1 MDKTLKILLIL
12 GTILRIGFLLYG
24 LWQDKH
30 MLVKFT
36 DIDYSVFTD
45 AARFVHQKQS
55 PYERAT
61 YRYTPLLAWLLV
73 PNITVLPEFGKI
85 LFVICDLIVGY
96 FIYEF
101 LKMFKVTSK
110 IMLVSL
116 TSIWLLNPFVITIS
130 TRGSA
135 ESILDML
142 VMATLYCFATKRL
155 TLGSILYGF
164 SVHFKIYPIL
174 YSLPILYMLDSNY
187 LGVKTKLFNSAR
199 IKFFIL
205 SAGTFFLLTGI
216 MFKIYGMEFLNETYF
231 YHLIRKDHR
240 HNFSIYFYQMYLST
254 SVSESL
260 FSKILGLLTFIPQ
273 MLLIVLIG
281 IYYYKD
287 IIFCC
292 FLQTYVFIAY
302 QKVCTSQYF
311 MWYLC
316 FLPLIIPQSKLLK
329 KPIQSVLLII
339 AWVATQAIYLSSAFK
354 LEHLG
359 QNNYINIWL
368 TELLFFAANIWIIYS
383 FMKNNNNTPM
393 FLKGEI
399 NPNKT
404 SSDKPEKV
412 KE

>member
-1 MDKTLKILLIL
+1 MDKTIKILLLL

-45 AARFVHQKQS
+45 ASRFVNQKQS

-73 PNITVLPEFGKI
+73 PNITVIPEFGKI
-85 LFVICDLIVGY
+85 LFIICDLIVGY
-96 FIYEF
+96 YIYEF

-110 IMLVSL
+110 VMIISL

-155 TLGSILYGF
+155 ILGSILYGF

-187 LGVKTKLFNSAR
+187 LGVKAKLFNSAR
-199 IKFFIL
+199 IKFFLL

-216 MFKIYGMEFLNETYF
+216 MYKIYGMEFLNETYF

-240 HNFSIYFYQMYLST
+240 HNFSIYFYQMYLSM
-254 SVSESL
+254 SVTESF

-281 IYYYKD
+281 LYYYKD

-292 FLQTYVFIAY
+292 FLQTYVFVTY

-316 FLPLIIPQSKLLK
+316 FLPLIIPQSKLMK
-329 KPIQSVLLII
+329 KPIQAILLII

-368 TELLFFAANIWIIYS
+368 TELLLFVANIWIIYS
-383 FMKNNNNTPM
+383 FMKNNNNTPI
-393 FLKGEI
+393 FSEGKI
-399 NPNKT
+399 NPNKIT
-404 SSDKPEKV
+404 IPIEYKNK
-412 KE
+412 

>member
-1 MDKTLKILLIL
+1 MDKTLKILLFL

-45 AARFVHQKQS
+45 ASRFVNQNQS

-73 PNITVLPEFGKI
+73 PNITVIPEFGKI
-85 LFVICDLIVGY
+85 LFIVCDLVVGY
-96 FIYEF
+96 YIYEF
-101 LKMFKVTSK
+101 LKMFKITSK
-110 IMLVSL
+110 FMLVSL

-187 LGVKTKLFNSAR
+187 LGIKSKLFNSAR
-199 IKFFIL
+199 IKFFLL
-205 SAGTFFLLTGI
+205 SAGTFFLLTGL
-216 MFKIYGMEFLNETYF
+216 MYKIYGMEFLNETYF

-240 HNFSIYFYQMYLST
+240 HNFSIYFYQMYLSM

-281 IYYYKD
+281 LYYYKD

-316 FLPLIIPQSKLLK
+316 FLPLIIPQSKLMK
-329 KPIQSVLLII
+329 KPIQAILLII

-359 QNNYINIWL
+359 QNNYVNIWL
-368 TELLFFAANIWIIYS
+368 TELLFFVANIWIIFA
-383 FMKNNNNTPM
+383 FMKNNNNTPL
-393 FLKGEI
+393 FYKGKTNSNKI
-399 NPNKT
+399 NNNK
-404 SSDKPEKV
+404 SIEN

>member
-12 GTILRIGFLLYG
+12 GTLLRIGFLLYG

-45 AARFVHQKQS
+45 ASRFVHQKQS

-85 LFVICDLIVGY
+85 LFIICDLIVGY

-101 LKMFKVTSK
+101 LKMFKVKSK
-110 IMLVSL
+110 VMLVTL

-174 YSLPILYMLDSNY
+174 YSLPILYMLDGNY
-187 LGVKTKLFNSAR
+187 HGVKTKLINSSR
-199 IKFFIL
+199 IKFFVL

-216 MFKIYGMEFLNETYF
+216 MFKMYI
-231 YHLIRKDHR
+231 YHLLQY
-240 HNFSIYFYQMYLST
+240 NFLFMY
-254 SVSESL
+254 
-260 FSKILGLLTFIPQ
+260 
-273 MLLIVLIG
+273 
-281 IYYYKD
+281 
-287 IIFCC
+287 IIQ
-292 FLQTYVFIAY
+292 L
-302 QKVCTSQYF
+302 
-311 MWYLC
+311 
-316 FLPLIIPQSKLLK
+316 
-329 KPIQSVLLII
+329 
-339 AWVATQAIYLSSAFK
+339 
-354 LEHLG
+354 
-359 QNNYINIWL
+359 
-368 TELLFFAANIWIIYS
+368 
-383 FMKNNNNTPM
+383 
-393 FLKGEI
+393 
-399 NPNKT
+399 
-404 SSDKPEKV
+404 
-412 KE
+412 

>member
-45 AARFVHQKQS
+45 AARFVNQKQS

-73 PNITVLPEFGKI
+73 PNITVIPEFGKI
-85 LFVICDLIVGY
+85 LFIICDLIVGY

-101 LKMFKVTSK
+101 LKMFKVNSK
-110 IMLVSL
+110 IMLISL

-142 VMATLYCFATKRL
+142 VMATLYCFANKRL

-187 LGVKTKLFNSAR
+187 LGVKTKLINSAR
-199 IKFFIL
+199 IKFFVL
-205 SAGTFFLLTGI
+205 SASTFFLLTGI

-292 FLQTYVFIAY
+292 FLQTYIFIAY

-329 KPIQSVLLII
+329 KPIQTVLLII

-359 QNNYINIWL
+359 QNNYVNIWL

-393 FLKGEI
+393 FLKGNI
-399 NPNKT
+399 NPSKIN
-404 SSDKPEKV
+404 SDKSTKS
-412 KE
+412 K

>member
-1 MDKTLKILLIL
+1 MDKTLKILLII

-24 LWQDKH
+24 LWQDKN
-30 MLVKFT
+30 MLVKYT

-45 AARFVHQKQS
+45 ASRFVNQNQS

-61 YRYTPLLAWLLV
+61 YRYTPLLSWLLV
-73 PNITVLPEFGKI
+73 PNITIIPEFGKI
-85 LFVICDLIVGY
+85 IFIICDLIVGY
-96 FIYEF
+96 YIYEF

-110 IMLVSL
+110 IMLISL

-142 VMATLYCFATKRL
+142 VMASLYCFVTKRL

-187 LGVKTKLFNSAR
+187 LGRKAKLFNSAR
-199 IKFFIL
+199 IKFFLI
-205 SAGTFFLLTGI
+205 SAGTFLLLTGI
-216 MFKIYGMEFLNETYF
+216 MYLIYGMEFLNETYF

-240 HNFSIYFYQMYLST
+240 HNFSIYFYQMYLSM

-260 FSKILGLLTFIPQ
+260 FSKILGILTFIPQ

-281 IYYYKD
+281 LYYYKD

-316 FLPLIIPQSKLLK
+316 FLPLILPQSKLMN
-329 KPIQSVLLII
+329 KPIKAVLLII

-368 TELLFFAANIWIIYS
+368 TEILFFVANIWIIYS
-383 FMKNNNNTPM
+383 FMKNNNNTPL
-393 FLKGEI
+393 FCNGEI
-399 NPNKT
+399 NPNKIT
-404 SSDKPEKV
+404 SKKSIKDKE
-412 KE
+412 

>member
-1 MDKTLKILLIL
+1 MDKTLKILLII

-24 LWQDKH
+24 LWQDKN
-30 MLVKFT
+30 MLVKYT

-45 AARFVHQKQS
+45 ASRFVNQNQS

-61 YRYTPLLAWLLV
+61 YRYTPLLSWLLV
-73 PNITVLPEFGKI
+73 PNITIIPEFGKI
-85 LFVICDLIVGY
+85 IFIICDLIVGY
-96 FIYEF
+96 YIYEF

-110 IMLVSL
+110 IMLISL

-142 VMATLYCFATKRL
+142 VMASLYCFVTKRL

-187 LGVKTKLFNSAR
+187 LGRKAKLFNSAR
-199 IKFFIL
+199 IKFFLI
-205 SAGTFFLLTGI
+205 SAGTFLLLTGI
-216 MFKIYGMEFLNETYF
+216 MYLIYGMEFLNETYF

-240 HNFSIYFYQMYLST
+240 HNFSIYFYQMYLSM

-260 FSKILGLLTFIPQ
+260 FSKILGILTFIPQ

-281 IYYYKD
+281 LYYYKD

-302 QKVCTSQYF
+302 QKVCTSQ
-311 MWYLC
+311 
-316 FLPLIIPQSKLLK
+316 
-329 KPIQSVLLII
+329 
-339 AWVATQAIYLSSAFK
+339 
-354 LEHLG
+354 
-359 QNNYINIWL
+359 
-368 TELLFFAANIWIIYS
+368 LFY
-383 FMKNNNNTPM
+383 
-393 FLKGEI
+393 
-399 NPNKT
+399 
-404 SSDKPEKV
+404 
-412 KE
+412 

>member
-1 MDKTLKILLIL
+1 MDKTLKVLLIL
-12 GTILRIGFLLYG
+12 GTLLRIGFLIYG

-45 AARFVHQKQS
+45 ASRFVHQKQS

-61 YRYTPLLAWLLV
+61 YRYTPLLAWILV
-73 PNITVLPEFGKI
+73 PNITIIPEFGKI
-85 LFVICDLIVGY
+85 LFIICDLIVGF

-101 LKMFKVTSK
+101 LKMFRVKSKV
-110 IMLVSL
+110 MLVTL
-116 TSIWLLNPFVITIS
+116 TSLWLLNPFVITIS

-174 YSLPILYMLDSNY
+174 YSLPILYILDSNY
-187 LGVKTKLFNSAR
+187 HGVKTKLINSSR
-199 IKFFIL
+199 IKFFVL
-205 SAGTFFLLTGI
+205 SAATFFLLTGI
-216 MFKIYGMEFLNETYF
+216 MYKIYGMEFLNETYF

-240 HNFSIYFYQMYLST
+240 HNFSIYFYQMYLSM
-254 SVSESL
+254 SVTESL

-273 MLLIVLIG
+273 MLLIFLIG
-281 IYYYKD
+281 LYYYKD
-287 IIFCC
+287 LIFCC

-316 FLPLIIPQSKLLK
+316 FLPIIIPQSKLMK
-329 KPIQSVLLII
+329 KPIQAALLII
-339 AWVATQAIYLSSAFK
+339 AWVVTQAIYLSSAFK
-354 LEHLG
+354 LEHQG
-359 QNNYINIWL
+359 QNNYVNIWY
-368 TELLFFAANIWIIYS
+368 TELLFFAANIWIIFS
-383 FMKNNNNTPM
+383 FMKNNNNTSM
-393 FLKGEI
+393 FAHGKI
-399 NPNKT
+399 NKNKYDFKT
-404 SSDKPEKV
+404 IEDKE
-412 KE
+412 